1 MQTQKFLSE
10 YSNIPLDQQ
19 SKHVHEIRDKAW
31 AIRSYPC
38 TGLGVWLMPYIP
50 HSPLYTA
57 VLKRLQDG
65 GTLMDVGCFMGD
77 DLRRLAYDG
86 APSDN
91 MYGVDIVS
99 HWDVGF
105 AMYRDEGRFK
115 AEFIKAD
122 IMKPEANLHLAAL
135 MGRIDVISISAVMH
149 QWQWDTQ
156 LECAKK
162 LVKFSKPG
170 TIILGHQMGN
180 IKAGDVSFAKQSVSQ
195 WRQNPESLVKLWNQ
209 VGEATGTAWKTK
221 ARLFDFADI
230 GWDPEAQKGLG
241 EGAKIIDWVIT
252 RSYDGTNS

>member
-1 MQTQKFLSE
+1 LE

-38 TGLGVWLMPYIP
+38 TGLGVWLMPYISN
-50 HSPLYTA
+50 SPAYTT
-57 VLKRLQDG
+57 VIKQLQDG

-77 DLRRLAYDG
+77 DMRRLAYDG
-86 APSDN
+86 APSDK

-99 HWDVGF
+99 HWEVGF
-105 AMYRDEGRFK
+105 NMYRDEGRFK
-115 AEFIKAD
+115 AHFIEAD
-122 IMKPEANLHLAAL
+122 IMKPDANPQLAAL
-135 MGRIDVISISAVMH
+135 IGKMDVISISAVLH
-149 QWQWDTQ
+149 QWDWDSQ
-156 LECAKK
+156 LECVEQ

-170 TIILGHQMGN
+170 TVIIGHQMGN
-180 IKAGDVSFAKQSVSQ
+180 VNAGNTFFAKQSVPQ
-195 WRQNPESLVKLWNQ
+195 WRQNPESLSKLWDQ
-209 VGEATGTAWKTK
+209 AGEATGTAWETQ

-252 RSYDGTNS
+252 RTK